1 MIGGIDF
8 SGCEP
13 QDDGMC
19 CVFKEST
26 VKSLKKDPVLE
37 CTHKEV
43 EKCHYTYVTEF
54 KPTQEEVCD
63 ENFEKKRQITFK
75 KMASTETVKKCYR
88 PLEKVCD
95 GGQSDAQPEYGSAQ
109 PQYGAA
115 GGRSVI

>member
-63 ENFEKKRQITFK
+63 ENFEKKCQITFK